1 MQLKISNIVGFHP
14 LYLKCLNLIA
24 MNRTFKQLTAEQR
37 YQIATLLSKQFSQK
51 QIARYIGKSE
61 SCVSREISRNKMY
74 SGKYDAAN
82 AHQYAVFRH
91 QTKQKHT
98 NFTSS
103 VQFQVDHLLGQGLS
117 PEQISCRLTLE
128 GKPMVSHE
136 SIYQYIWKN
145 KKQGGELYQ
154 YLARKQRSRKKRG
167 NKTAYRGQIAN
178 KVSIELRPKAANNRM
193 RFGDFEQDTIIGAN
207 HKGAILTLVDRK
219 TLFTKL
225 VLLESKNAMQLS
237 QQTIKTLKKYKPYLH
252 TITSDNGKEFAMH
265 QAIAKELDI
274 QYYFT
279 HPYSSYEC
287 GTVENTNGLIRRY
300 IPKKSSFEHL
310 TQEKLDEIENKLNNR
325 PRKKLGFYTPNE
337 ITNAIFNNDKPILNK
352 IAFIS

>member
-1 MQLKISNIVGFHP
+1 
-14 LYLKCLNLIA
+14 

-136 SIYQYIWKN
+136 SISGRTKN
-145 KKQGGELYQ
+145 KAVSYTNIL
-154 YLARKQRSRKKRG
+154 LASKEAEKSVGIRQH
-167 NKTAYRGQIAN
+167 T
-178 KVSIELRPKAANNRM
+178 
-193 RFGDFEQDTIIGAN
+193 GD
-207 HKGAILTLVDRK
+207 K
-219 TLFTKL
+219 
-225 VLLESKNAMQLS
+225 
-237 QQTIKTLKKYKPYLH
+237 
-252 TITSDNGKEFAMH
+252 
-265 QAIAKELDI
+265 
-274 QYYFT
+274 
-279 HPYSSYEC
+279 
-287 GTVENTNGLIRRY
+287 
-300 IPKKSSFEHL
+300 
-310 TQEKLDEIENKLNNR
+310 
-325 PRKKLGFYTPNE
+325 
-337 ITNAIFNNDKPILNK
+337 
-352 IAFIS
+352 